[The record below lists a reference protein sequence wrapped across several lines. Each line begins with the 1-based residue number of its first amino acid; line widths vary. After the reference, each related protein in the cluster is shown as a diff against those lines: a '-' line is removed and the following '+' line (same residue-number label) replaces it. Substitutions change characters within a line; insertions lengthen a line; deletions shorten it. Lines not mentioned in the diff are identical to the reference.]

1 MWLTSSFREARRGR
15 RRAERRWRK
24 RRLTVWQGVYK
35 AARQTAS
42 QTKTAAKRKFFAD
55 QIESANNS
63 RKLFSLT
70 DELLGVPK
78 SKPLP
83 TNCPR
88 DVLPQQFSDY
98 FSDKVTKIRTE
109 LDELNAPPPSF
120 TEYDGVL
127 FSEFRP
133 VTEKEIRDLIL
144 TSSPKTCI
152 LDPLPTSIVQEQID
166 VLVPVIT
173 NIINMSLTSGT
184 VPKLFKTAVV
194 TPLLKKMN
202 LDTDNL
208 KNYRPVSNLPFI
220 SKILE
225 RVVLKQ
231 CQAHLNDND
240 LFEVNQSA
248 YRKNHSTE
256 TAVLSVVDE
265 LLSNIDKK
273 LVSLVALLDLS
284 AAFDTIDQGIL
295 LTRLKHSF
303 GFHGTVLDWFTSY
316 LSDRSQ
322 SVCIDNVMSA
332 SSPLT
337 FGVPQGS
344 VLGPVLF
351 SLYTQPLSD
360 VIQYHQ
366 CSFHKFADDTEIS
379 LHAKPES
386 FISTQDSVQSCISD
400 VLSWMNSNKLKL
412 NPEKTEAMISGSR
425 HRLLQTPSCTMSVN
439 GTSISYLPSVKYLG
453 VTLDCS
459 LTMERHISNVCRST
473 FLALRRI
480 SSIRPF
486 LSSKSTATLVH
497 ATVTSRLDYCNSS
510 LSGIP
515 SQQLSRLQRV
525 QNNAVRL
532 ITKKRKHDHITPL
545 LQQLHWLPISF
556 RIQFKLAVLA
566 FRFFDNSLPAYLSR
580 SLSLYEPTR
589 ALRSSSDSRLL
600 VTHTTSLK
608 STEVRAFSS
617 SVPKVWNSLPADLRN
632 LQTLSLFKS
641 RLKTY
646 LFKLAFNL

>member
-1 MWLTSSFREARRGR
+1 MF
-15 RRAERRWRK
+15 
-24 RRLTVWQGVYK
+24 
-35 AARQTAS
+35 
-42 QTKTAAKRKFFAD
+42 
-55 QIESANNS
+55 
-63 RKLFSLT
+63 
-70 DELLGVPK
+70 
-78 SKPLP
+78 
-83 TNCPR
+83 
-88 DVLPQQFSDY
+88 
-98 FSDKVTKIRTE
+98 
-109 LDELNAPPPSF
+109 
-120 TEYDGVL
+120 
-127 FSEFRP
+127 
-133 VTEKEIRDLIL
+133 EI
-144 TSSPKTCI
+144 
-152 LDPLPTSIVQEQID
+152 
-166 VLVPVIT
+166 
-173 NIINMSLTSGT
+173 
-184 VPKLFKTAVV
+184 
-194 TPLLKKMN
+194 
-202 LDTDNL
+202 
-208 KNYRPVSNLPFI
+208 
-220 SKILE
+220 
-225 RVVLKQ
+225 
-231 CQAHLNDND
+231 
-240 LFEVNQSA
+240 NQSA

-256 TAVLSVVDE
+256 TAVLSVVDG

-284 AAFDTIDQGIL
+284 AAFDTIDQDIL
-295 LTRLKHSF
+295 LARLEHSF

-316 LSDRSQ
+316 LSNRTQ
-322 SVCIDNVMSA
+322 FVCIDNVMSA

-360 VIQYHQ
+360 VIQSHQ

-379 LHAKPES
+379 MHAKPES
-386 FISTQDSVQSCISD
+386 FLSTQDSVQSCISD

-425 HRLLQTPSCTMSVN
+425 HRLLQTPSSTMSVN

-459 LTMERHISNVCRST
+459 LTMERHISSVCRST

-532 ITKKRKHDHITPL
+532 IMKKRKRDHITPL
-545 LQQLHWLPISF
+545 LKQLHWLPIDF
-556 RIQFKLAVLA
+556 RIQYKLAVLA
-566 FRFFDNSLPAYLSR
+566 FRFFDNSLPAYLSCA
-580 SLSLYEPTR
+580 LSLREPTR
-589 ALRSSSDSRLL
+589 TLRSSSETRLL
-600 VTHTTSLK
+600 VTPITSLK

-617 SVPKVWNSLPADLRN
+617 SAPKVWNSLPSDLRT

>member
-1 MWLTSSFREARRGR
+1 M
-15 RRAERRWRK
+15 
-24 RRLTVWQGVYK
+24 
-35 AARQTAS
+35 
-42 QTKTAAKRKFFAD
+42 
-55 QIESANNS
+55 
-63 RKLFSLT
+63 
-70 DELLGVPK
+70 
-78 SKPLP
+78 
-83 TNCPR
+83 
-88 DVLPQQFSDY
+88 
-98 FSDKVTKIRTE
+98 
-109 LDELNAPPPSF
+109 
-120 TEYDGVL
+120 
-127 FSEFRP
+127 
-133 VTEKEIRDLIL
+133 
-144 TSSPKTCI
+144 
-152 LDPLPTSIVQEQID
+152 SI
-166 VLVPVIT
+166 
-173 NIINMSLTSGT
+173 
-184 VPKLFKTAVV
+184 
-194 TPLLKKMN
+194 
-202 LDTDNL
+202 
-208 KNYRPVSNLPFI
+208 LPFI

-240 LFEVNQSA
+240 LFEINQSA

-295 LTRLKHSF
+295 LARLEHSF

-316 LSDRSQ
+316 LSDRVQ
-322 SVCIDNVMSA
+322 FVCVDNITSA

-360 VIQYHQ
+360 VIQSHH

-379 LHAKPES
+379 KSTNPES
-386 FISTQDSVQSCISD
+386 LLSTQDSVQSCISD

-425 HRLLQTPSCTMSVN
+425 HRLQQTPSSTMSVN

-480 SSIRPF
+480 SSLRPF

-532 ITKKRKHDHITPL
+532 ITKKRKRDHITPL

-580 SLSLYEPTR
+580 SLSL
-589 ALRSSSDSRLL
+589 
-600 VTHTTSLK
+600 
-608 STEVRAFSS
+608 
-617 SVPKVWNSLPADLRN
+617 
-632 LQTLSLFKS
+632 
-641 RLKTY
+641 
-646 LFKLAFNL
+646 